1 MRGFIET
8 VTALLACPE
17 VVATAGVVDNNGN
30 TALMI
35 AVMEVHVSMVKA
47 LLARPAV
54 VASAGIVNNNG
65 WTALMIAEQR
75 GGHARMV
82 QLLGTC
88 NE

>member
-1 MRGFIET
+1 
-8 VTALLACPE
+8 
-17 VVATAGVVDNNGN
+17 
-30 TALMI
+30 MI